1 MHKSSLPMRPVSK
14 RRELSYNVMLLLSTL
29 EKGILEDQ
37 GGQQYLRKCLSLQT
51 RQRGSHLKKKP
62 Q

>member
-1 MHKSSLPMRPVSK
+1 
-14 RRELSYNVMLLLSTL
+14 MLLLSTL

-62 Q
+62 TVSLSRPLKEKIHTLEILL